1 MRRKGRQ
8 LPESSLVYNKQNEVK
23 WRDNRADHNE
33 NRETKREK
41 LWFLDPGCNNHMT
54 GNKKWFLN
62 LEEYFSRTVKLKND
76 TTMEVVAKGSIR
88 VELNGITQVISD
100 VYYVLGLKNNL
111 LSLGKLQEKGIAI
124 LIQNGVCKMFHPKRD
139 LIMQND
145 MSGNIMFYVLASMET
160 KSSTCL
166 ETEGVAD
173 KKT

>member
-1 MRRKGRQ
+1 
-8 LPESSLVYNKQNEVK
+8 
-23 WRDNRADHNE
+23 
-33 NRETKREK
+33 
-41 LWFLDPGCNNHMT
+41 MT

-76 TTMEVVAKGSIR
+76 TTMAVVAKGSIR

-100 VYYVLGLKNNL
+100 VYYILGLRNNL
-111 LSLGKLQEKGIAI
+111 LSLGKLQEKGLAI

-160 KSSTCL
+160 KRST
-166 ETEGVAD
+166 
-173 KKT
+173 